1 MDADRDKFAETN
13 SSPTVGKHGRWNVLL
28 RYLLVD
34 GCRIVIYGASESALV
49 FSYDKL
55 DLIWPLCANEVIKA
69 ELDQME
75 RISVKWS
82 ESQYLP
88 SLSALPASFEQLH
101 GAGREEQKRS
111 SRDRQILLRLQ
122 RRAIVLKKLAR
133 IKISVAFFLSSW
145 FIGIWPAIQPT
156 ENVPNLSMGRAKSVY
171 VCSHGPLPS
180 I

>member
-1 MDADRDKFAETN
+1 M
-13 SSPTVGKHGRWNVLL
+13 
-28 RYLLVD
+28 
-34 GCRIVIYGASESALV
+34 

-88 SLSALPASFEQLH
+88 SLPPSLLPASFEQLH
-101 GAGREEQKRS
+101 GGGREERKRS

-145 FIGIWPAIQPT
+145 FIGIWPAIQPS
-156 ENVPNLSMGRAKSVY
+156 EKVPNLSHFLNGTSKISVRLFSWTSSLY
-171 VCSHGPLPS
+171 LTNLCKYQLVPNFSAS
-180 I
+180 STS